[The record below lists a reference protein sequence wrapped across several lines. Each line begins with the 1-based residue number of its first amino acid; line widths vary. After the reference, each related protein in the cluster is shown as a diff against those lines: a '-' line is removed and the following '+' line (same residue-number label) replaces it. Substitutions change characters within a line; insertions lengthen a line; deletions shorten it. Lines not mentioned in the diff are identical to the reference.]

1 MANPLHLFR
10 ADGRIDERVLHIGS
24 WSVGVVDKTGSDPSS
39 SYVAWTERA
48 DGLGH
53 PPGSAARM
61 DPGCRPFLCRDP
73 LIQKES
79 A

>member
-10 ADGRIDERVLHIGS
+10 ADGRLDEPVLHIRP
-24 WSVGVVDKTGSDPSS
+24 WSVGVVDKTGSDPRST
-39 SYVAWTERA
+39 YVDCAQRA

-53 PPGSAARM
+53 PSGSAARM
-61 DPGCRPFLCRDP
+61 DPGCRLFLCRDP